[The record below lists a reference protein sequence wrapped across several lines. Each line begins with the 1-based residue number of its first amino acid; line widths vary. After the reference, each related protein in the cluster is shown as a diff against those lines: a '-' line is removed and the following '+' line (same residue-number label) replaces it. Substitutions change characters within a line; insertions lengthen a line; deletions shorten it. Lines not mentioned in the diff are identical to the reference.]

1 MPRGGKRPVPRRWRE
16 KIQGERTV
24 KLFVKFV
31 PVLVGMFLA
40 VALGAGADWAPSISG
55 DKGSVSVVAGTLNEI
70 GWP

>member
-1 MPRGGKRPVPRRWRE
+1 M
-16 KIQGERTV
+16 

-40 VALGAGADWAPSISG
+40 VALGVGTDWASPVSVE
-55 DKGSVSVVAGTLNEI
+55 KGSVSNVAGALDEI

>member
-1 MPRGGKRPVPRRWRE
+1 M
-16 KIQGERTV
+16 

>member
-1 MPRGGKRPVPRRWRE
+1 M
-16 KIQGERTV
+16 

-40 VALGAGADWAPSISG
+40 VALGTGADWAPSTSG

>member
-1 MPRGGKRPVPRRWRE
+1 M
-16 KIQGERTV
+16 

-40 VALGAGADWAPSISG
+40 VALGAGADWAPSANA
-55 DKGSVSVVAGTLNEI
+55 DKGSASNVAGTLNEI